1 MPSPTEIRAQV
12 ASESERRNRLA
23 VPALAGG
30 VLYLLGSIIIA
41 GTLKGAPTVGLFEGF
56 APALKGEANP
66 VESPRA
72 AEVKFI
78 SHHAFAL
85 IAGSLL
91 AGLAI
96 AALTLVLL
104 LLLDAT
110 RFRRPQTWAAARPLV
125 LGGGIA
131 LAVVSVGHQVAGAI
145 QTHKFAVGHDLS
157 NHAVDQALTKGTVNV
172 IVDYVSLLAGLAIAA
187 GMVAVMINALRVG
200 LLPRWVAI
208 LGMFTALLLF
218 LPIGGAELQFI
229 PSFWMVAIGILF
241 YGRWPNGE
249 PPAWAAGEA
258 RPWPTAAERRA
269 ERGEAPPAGRQR
281 GAKASRPEPAV
292 SGPSTALA
300 PAPAAGGSSRKRR
313 RKRGRRG

>member
-1 MPSPTEIRAQV
+1 MPSQSEIRAQV

-30 VLYLLGSIIIA
+30 ILYLLGSIIIA
-41 GTLKGAPTVGLFEGF
+41 GTLKGAPTVGLFEGL

-66 VESPRA
+66 VESPRT

-91 AGLAI
+91 AALAI

-125 LGGGIA
+125 LGGGIGLA
-131 LAVVSVGHQVAGAI
+131 LVSVVHQVAGAI
-145 QTHKFAVGHDLS
+145 QTHKFAVGHDFT
-157 NHAVDQALTKGTVNV
+157 NHAVDQTLTKGTVNV
-172 IVDYVSLLAGLAIAA
+172 IVDYVSLLAGLAFAA

-218 LPIGGAELQFI
+218 LPIGGAEFQIL

-241 YGRWPNGE
+241 FGRWPNGE
-249 PPAWAAGEA
+249 PPAWLAGEA

-269 ERGEAPPAGRQR
+269 ERGEAPAAGRQR
-281 GAKASRPEPAV
+281 AGNAPRPEPAV

-300 PAPAAGGSSRKRR
+300 PGPAPGGSSRKRR